1 LSKIHQRSTIHMSK
15 IVADLSAVTTV
26 SVDLAKHVFQ
36 VHAVDAVGKVVVA
49 KALRRRDLL
58 AFFAS
63 LPPCLVGMEACGSA
77 HHWGREL
84 MALGHEVKLIP
95 PAYVKPF
102 VKRQKNDANDAAA
115 IYEALSRPGLR
126 FVKVRSIANQAVLMQ
141 HKAREMLVAQRTQ
154 LLNGLRGHL
163 AEVGVIAAQGSC
175 NMRSL
180 GALIHEDDPAIPEA
194 VRASLMPLVGQIAHL
209 DEAIKAIDADIAA
222 QAKADP
228 VSNRL
233 MTIPGIGPVTASA
246 LVATIGDPSSFS
258 GPREFA
264 AFLGLVPRQ
273 HSSGGKARLGRI
285 TKMGNSYLRKLLV
298 VGAHAVLH
306 HQARHNDPLRNWARK
321 LLATKPFKLVAVAC
335 ANKLARMAFA
345 LMSRNTRY
353 AGA

>member
-1 LSKIHQRSTIHMSK
+1 MSK
-15 IVADLSAVTTV
+15 LTADLSGVTTV

-36 VHAVDAVGKVVVA
+36 VHAVDAGGRVLVA
-49 KALRRRDLL
+49 KALRRRDVLP
-58 AFFAS
+58 FFAS
-63 LPPCLVGMEACGSA
+63 LPRCLVGMEACGSA
-77 HHWGREL
+77 HHWAREL
-84 MALGHEVKLIP
+84 MALGHEVELIP
-95 PAYVKPF
+95 PSYVKPF

-115 IYEALSRPGLR
+115 ICEALSRPGLR

-141 HKAREMLVAQRTQ
+141 HKAREVLVGQRTQ

-163 AEVGVIAAQGSC
+163 AEIGVIAAQGTG
-175 NMRSL
+175 NMRAL
-180 GALIHEDDPAIPEA
+180 GILIHEGHADIPEA
-194 VRASLMPLVGQIAHL
+194 VRTSLMPLIVQIAHL
-209 DEAIKAIDADIAA
+209 DEAIKAIDADIAV
-222 QAKADP
+222 QARADP

-246 LVATIGDPSSFS
+246 LVATIGDSASFS

-285 TKMGNSYLRKLLV
+285 TKMGNGYLRKLLV

-306 HQARHNDPLRNWARK
+306 HQARHDDPLRNWARK
-321 LLATKPFKLVAVAC
+321 LLATKPFKLVAVAT

-345 LMSRNTRY
+345 LMCRDTRY

>member
-1 LSKIHQRSTIHMSK
+1 MSK
-15 IVADLSAVTTV
+15 IVADLSVVT
-26 SVDLAKHVFQ
+26 SVGLDLAKHVFQ
-36 VHAVDAVGKVVVA
+36 VHAVDASGKMVVA
-49 KALRRRDLL
+49 KALRRRDVLP
-58 AFFAS
+58 FFAS
-63 LPPCLVGMEACGSA
+63 LPPCLIGLEACGSA

-102 VKRQKNDANDAAA
+102 VKRQKNDANDAMA

-126 FVKVRSIANQAVLMQ
+126 FVKVRSIDNQAVLMQ

-163 AEVGVIAAQGSC
+163 AEVGVIAAQGTG
-175 NMRSL
+175 NMRAL
-180 GALIHEDDPAIPEA
+180 GALIHEGDASIPEA
-194 VRASLMPLVGQIAHL
+194 VRTSLMPLVDQIAHL
-209 DEAIKAIDADIAA
+209 DAAIRAIDVDIAA

-233 MTIPGIGPVTASA
+233 MSIPGIGPVTASA
-246 LVATIGDPSSFS
+246 LAATVGDPSAFS

-285 TKMGNSYLRKLLV
+285 TKMGNAYLRKLMV

-306 HQARHNDPLRNWARK
+306 HQAGHNDPLRQWARK
-321 LLATKPFKLVAVAC
+321 LLAAKPFKLVAVAC

-345 LMSRNTRY
+345 LMRQSTRY
-353 AGA
+353 AA